1 MKINEY
7 NILNKKYTDLIN
19 KKDDNLSISKNYN
32 FSIINNDNYNDND
45 EININSEVIS
55 RNESNIYFSFKDGH
69 SIIKPAINNIKKEY
83 FLNNV
88 KNGNE
93 IKDINTDIFL

>member
-19 KKDDNLSISKNYN
+19 KKKDNLSISKNYN
-32 FSIINNDNYNDND
+32 FSIINNDNDND

-55 RNESNIYFSFKDGH
+55 RNESNFYFSFKDGH

-83 FLNNV
+83 FLNNAR
-88 KNGNE
+88 NGNE
-93 IKDINTDIFL
+93 IKDNNTDIFL